1 MPIVRFRTLEEANR
15 EPTSYP
21 PGGENLL
28 RLTALLGF
36 AYNFVPRRR
45 FPAGVF
51 RYPSLDAAQ
60 AARESWITSATGPAP
75 KPWRP
80 AG

>member
-1 MPIVRFRTLEEANR
+1 MPIVRFRTLEQANR

-28 RLTALLGF
+28 RLTALLRF
-36 AYNFVPRRR
+36 AYRFVPRRR

-51 RYPSLDAAQ
+51 RYPSLEDAQ
-60 AARESWITSATGPAP
+60 AAREIWITAA
-75 KPWRP
+75 
-80 AG
+80 AGSEPSTPVG